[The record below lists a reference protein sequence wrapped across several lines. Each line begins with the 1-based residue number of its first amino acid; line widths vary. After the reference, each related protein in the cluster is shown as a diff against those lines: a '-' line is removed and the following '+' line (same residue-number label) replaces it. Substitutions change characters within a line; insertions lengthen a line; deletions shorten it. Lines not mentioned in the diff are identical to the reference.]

1 MPDPSIASALET
13 LSPRYRIERE
23 LGSGGMSHVYLAR
36 DLKHD
41 RPVALKV
48 LKRDLAARV
57 GGERFLREIRIA
69 AQLNHPHIL
78 PLHDSGDANGMLFYV
93 MPFAD
98 GETLRERLKREVRL
112 PFADAVRIIAD
123 VADAIDYAHRQGV
136 IHRDLKPGNILLHE
150 GHAIV
155 ADFGVARAVN
165 MAGGVGETET
175 GITIGT
181 PAYMS
186 PEQASGD
193 ASVDGRS
200 DIYSL
205 ACVFYEMV
213 TGVPPFT
220 GPSALA
226 IMTRRF
232 SQDAP
237 NVRDSRPDI
246 SDGAARALAMA
257 LARDPVARQQTAA
270 AFADALRADVGS
282 TTAMTATTRPGIK
295 SIVVLP
301 FANLGADV
309 EHEYFSDGLTDE
321 LIADLSRLRSL
332 KVISRISAMSL
343 KGTTLTAPQIGR
355 DLSVRYVLQ
364 GSVRKAGP
372 QLRITAQL
380 TEAATDTVVWAEKYN
395 GNVDDIFNLQERVSR
410 EIAKA
415 LDVTLTD
422 DEDQRLSHRSIGD
435 PAAFD
440 YYLRARHELMT
451 MGLDAFDR
459 ADALFKRGLEIT
471 PENPVLLAGLAYLDV
486 VRSRTGGRPD
496 EVRLDRAAAV
506 GHRILATDETS
517 APAHL
522 LVGTAEFERG
532 HLQNAATHLKQAVAS
547 DPGDVEAW
555 FWLGLT
561 YLYAGRTADAR
572 IIVQKILERDPLSHF
587 SWGLASVAEWFD
599 GRFTQGL
606 PLMERCLQLI
616 RGSGIFRWMRGYVL
630 ALNGRLDE
638 ATAEAARIVADEPQN
653 PYSYQ
658 LKSLTMAMR
667 GDRAGACEVLKPLDT
682 DGLDHHTSF
691 HVAESCAM
699 AGDRDRALVLLEQAV
714 GQGFH
719 PYAFLAQHDRF
730 LDPVRDDTRFQAIL
744 AEAKRRWEAFVV

>member
-1 MPDPSIASALET
+1 MPDPSIASALEA
-13 LSPRYRIERE
+13 LSPRYRIDRE

-41 RPVALKV
+41 RAVALKV

-57 GGERFLREIRIA
+57 GGDRFLREIRIA

-78 PLHDSGDANGMLFYV
+78 PLHDSGDVNGLLFYV
-93 MPFAD
+93 MPYAE

-112 PFADAVRIIAD
+112 PFADAVRIVGD

-186 PEQASGD
+186 PEQAAGD
-193 ASVDGRS
+193 AAVDGRS
-200 DIYSL
+200 DVYSL
-205 ACVFYEMV
+205 ACVFYEMLV
-213 TGVPPFT
+213 GVPPFT

-232 SQDAP
+232 SQEAP

-246 SDGAARALAMA
+246 SDTAARAIAMA
-257 LARDPVARQQTAA
+257 LARDPVARQQTAT
-270 AFADALRADVGS
+270 AFADALRSDAS
-282 TTAMTATTRPGIK
+282 FTTATAAVTRPSAK
-295 SIVVLP
+295 SMVVLP
-301 FANLGADV
+301 FANLSADADN
-309 EHEYFSDGLTDE
+309 EYFSDGLTDE
-321 LIADLSRLRSL
+321 LIANLSRLRSL

-355 DLSVRYVLQ
+355 DLGVGYVLQ

-380 TEAATDTVVWAEKYN
+380 TEAATDTVAWAETYS
-395 GNVDDIFNLQERVSR
+395 GSVEDVFDLQERVSR
-410 EIAKA
+410 EIARA
-415 LDVTLTD
+415 LDVTLTA
-422 DEDQRLSHRSIGD
+422 DEDQRLSRRSIAD
-435 PAAFD
+435 PVAFD

-451 MGLDAFDR
+451 MGLDAFGR
-459 ADALFKRGLEIT
+459 ADALFKRGLEIA
-471 PENPVLLAGLAYLDV
+471 PDNPVLSAGLAYLDV

-496 EVRLDRAAAV
+496 AARLDRAAAV
-506 GHRILATDETS
+506 GHRILATDDTS

-532 HLQNAATHLKQAVAS
+532 HLQTAATHLKQAVAS
-547 DPGDVEAW
+547 DPGDAEAW

-561 YLYAGRTADAR
+561 YLYAGKIADAR
-572 IIVQKILERDPLSHF
+572 VVAQKILERDPLSHF
-587 SWGLASVAEWFD
+587 TWGLASIAEWFD
-599 GRFTQGL
+599 GRYAEGL

-630 ALNGRLDE
+630 ALNGRLDD
-638 ATAEAARIVADEPQN
+638 AAAEAARIVADEPQN

-667 GDRAGACEVLKPLDT
+667 GDRAGACLVLKPLDT

-691 HVAESCAM
+691 HMAESCAM
-699 AGDRDRALVLLEQAV
+699 AGDHDHALDLLSRAV

-719 PYAFLAQHDRF
+719 PYAFIAQHDRF
-730 LDPVRDDTRFQAIL
+730 LDPLRADGRFQPIL
-744 AEAKRRWEAFVV
+744 AEAKRRWESFVV